1 MKCCIEGNEYCITQ
15 WSRLPSPNTEICWI
29 KTSFER
35 LQKPLTYY
43 LMVLSGKKYLQSDSN
58 KCILSDLHYIKFFF
72 FITLE
77 GEYWIYSLLLIVFP
91 QSIGKVWHIIG
102 PNLTSVFCKQLNF
115 STSKY
120 SPIYPSRRG
129 EKSILLCP
137 LVFICGKPI
146 PDVLSSNF
154 LQYLFLWRKNLS
166 VVCILA
172 ISKNALVG
180 NDIWVRVVDI
190 VKVWAWKIDA
200 LMSTRQ
206 QTRKSHSFLMST
218 RGINPTWGSLSNG
231 KRCMADFSQQGQ
243 AVVKM
248 WRSTWKVFQQHRL

>member
-1 MKCCIEGNEYCITQ
+1 MHFV
-15 WSRLPSPNTEICWI
+15 W
-29 KTSFER
+29 FA
-35 LQKPLTYY
+35 
-43 LMVLSGKKYLQSDSN
+43 
-58 KCILSDLHYIKFFF
+58 LHQVFF
-72 FITLE
+72 
-77 GEYWIYSLLLIVFP
+77 SLLHWKENIVSLVLIVFP

-102 PNLTSVFCKQLNF
+102 PNLTSVFCKQLYF

-129 EKSILLCP
+129 EKSVLRCP

-154 LQYLFLWRKNLS
+154 LQYLFLWRKHLS
-166 VVCILA
+166 VVCILV
-172 ISKNALVG
+172 ISTTALLAD
-180 NDIWVRVVDI
+180 DIWLTVVHI
-190 VKVWAWKIDA
+190 VKVSAWKIDA

-206 QTRKSHSFLMST
+206 RTRKSHSFHMST

-248 WRSTWKVFQQHRL
+248 WRSTWKVF

>member
-1 MKCCIEGNEYCITQ
+1 MLDQNKFWETTETTNVLFNGAVRKKKHRVTAISAFCLICIT
-15 WSRLPSPNTEICWI
+15 S
-29 KTSFER
+29 SF
-35 LQKPLTYY
+35 
-43 LMVLSGKKYLQSDSN
+43 
-58 KCILSDLHYIKFFF
+58 F
-72 FITLE
+72 
-77 GEYWIYSLLLIVFP
+77 SLLHWKENIVSLIVFP

-102 PNLTSVFCKQLNF
+102 PNLTSVFCKQLYF

-120 SPIYPSRRG
+120 SHIYPSEEG
-129 EKSILLCP
+129 GKSVLLCP

-146 PDVLSSNF
+146 PDVLSFNF
-154 LQYLFLWRKNLS
+154 VQYLFLWRKHLS

-172 ISKNALVG
+172 ISTTALLA
-180 NDIWVRVVDI
+180 NDIWLTVVHI
-190 VKVWAWKIDA
+190 VKVSAWKIDA

-231 KRCMADFSQQGQ
+231 KRRMAEFSQQGQ

-248 WRSTWKVFQQHRL
+248 WRSIWKVF